1 MFQLCVSPFQIDAGD
16 FSVLCYVTT
25 LKGTSYLFRW
35 RQKKKSSFKI
45 PFVCNDDLCLH
56 CMCVVAETCAHIV
69 FSDEFLFFYVLLLRG
84 WYFHKQVKWM
94 PTTANCIFIRT
105 CLHNRNH
112 QTCKQRRVEREKGGS
127 TWSNRKQN
135 ILAHHIDNLCHVI
148 SHTWYSVQQAF
159 EEEVLP
165 HLPPPPFPSSS
176 IQYLYWDLK
185 LSWSSMDAITPPV
198 STIEPKLLRWS

>member
-1 MFQLCVSPFQIDAGD
+1 MLRYNAQRDIVSVP
-16 FSVLCYVTT
+16 LTT
-25 LKGTSYLFRW
+25 
-35 RQKKKSSFKI
+35 KKKSSFKI

-165 HLPPPPFPSSS
+165 HLPPPLPVFFHS
-176 IQYLYWDLK
+176 IFILGFEAIVK
-185 LSWSSMDAITPPV
+185 LDGCHH
-198 STIEPKLLRWS
+198 STSLNHRTKIVKVKLRIGTVEK